1 MRERVCKHLSL
12 GACNHG
18 IIIVR
23 KSCEGSVRQSMKK
36 RAVKREETEMNGSHI
51 AIPAILKVGKGVL
64 GSIGSCMKAGGMERA
79 VIYFG
84 NGLIDMFGIQ
94 VMESLKEAGVTVL
107 EYREVDSIKIED
119 IVDMAFAIDAKTQVI
134 AGIGGG
140 KVIDAAK
147 YAAYLR
153 KIPFISVPTSA
164 SSDGFSSA
172 SASLTVNGRR
182 ASVPA
187 RLAYGIIAD
196 TEVIKSA
203 PVKFLYSGIGDM
215 VSKITA
221 LYDWIFEEKA
231 GCSVVND
238 FAVMIAKKAVN
249 SFVRTPFESIQDDL
263 FLRELL
269 DSLAMSGIANEIAGS
284 SAPASGSE
292 PLISH
297 ALEKMLEQ
305 PQLHGVQVGIATY
318 LMSRVQD
325 HRYKRVN
332 TIFTDTGF
340 WDYVST
346 LGLKREDYEQ
356 AIELAPSIK
365 PSRHTYLHEEKY
377 RQLAREI
384 LRGDEMLKK
393 VFRHS

>member
-1 MRERVCKHLSL
+1 
-12 GACNHG
+12 
-18 IIIVR
+18 
-23 KSCEGSVRQSMKK
+23 
-36 RAVKREETEMNGSHI
+36 MNGSHI
-51 AIPAILKVGKGVL
+51 AIPTIVKVGKGVL
-64 GSIGSCMKAGGMERA
+64 RNIGSYIKAGGMERA

-84 NGLIDMFGIQ
+84 NGLIDMFGTQ
-94 VMESLKEAGVTVL
+94 VMESLKEAKVQVL
-107 EYREVDSIKIED
+107 EYKEMDSIKIED
-119 IVDMAFAIDAKTQVI
+119 IVEMAFAIDPKAQIIV
-134 AGIGGG
+134 GIGGG

-153 KIPFISVPTSA
+153 KLPFMSVPTSA

-172 SASLTVNGRR
+172 SASLTVEGRR

-203 PVKFLYSGIGDM
+203 PEKFLYSGIGDM

-221 LYDWIFEEKA
+221 LYDWIFEEQA

-284 SAPASGSE
+284 SAPTSGSE
-292 PLISH
+292 HLISH
-297 ALEKMLEQ
+297 ALDKILEQ
-305 PQLHGVQVGIATY
+305 PELHGVQVGIATY

-340 WDYVST
+340 WNYVST
-346 LGLKREDYEQ
+346 LGLERRDYEE
-356 AIELAPSIK
+356 AIDLAPSIK

-377 RQLAREI
+377 RRLAKEI
-384 LRGDEMLKK
+384 LCEDEVLKR
-393 VFRHS
+393 VFG